1 MGGRAATLC
10 LALLVAP
17 PAVCGALKVDPEGWL
32 AKAKDKLGD
41 KAATVGG
48 EVGIGF
54 GAGFACGFVCKK
66 VQGAVQGV
74 AFVGAGLAGGAC
86 AMGLTTPEDL
96 MNRARKAQSVVEAN
110 FDKLRGAAEKE
121 MPDLDE
127 SKVTLTAFAKKH
139 RGATAGACAHRVPVA
154 SGCRMKPFRA
164 ARPTPSASRPNQV
177 YCCFFDHDKPSRL
190 PLARAQVSRAEH
202 SPAIGSAERVG
213 EGAFD
218 K

>member
-1 MGGRAATLC
+1 M
-10 LALLVAP
+10 
-17 PAVCGALKVDPEGWL
+17 
-32 AKAKDKLGD
+32 
-41 KAATVGG
+41 
-48 EVGIGF
+48 
-54 GAGFACGFVCKK
+54 
-66 VQGAVQGV
+66 QGV

-154 SGCRMKPFRA
+154 SGCRMKPF
-164 ARPTPSASRPNQV
+164 PCGSPHSLCLSPQPSILL
-177 YCCFFDHDKPSRL
+177 FF
-190 PLARAQVSRAEH
+190 
-202 SPAIGSAERVG
+202 
-213 EGAFD
+213 
-218 K
+218 